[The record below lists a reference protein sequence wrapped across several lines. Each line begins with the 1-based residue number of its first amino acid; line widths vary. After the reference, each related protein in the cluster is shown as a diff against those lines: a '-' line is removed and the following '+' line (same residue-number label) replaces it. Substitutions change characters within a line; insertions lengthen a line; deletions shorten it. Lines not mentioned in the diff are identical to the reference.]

1 MTVLSFH
8 TYLLKKWILN
18 CHCSYFP
25 SLKVQGACKSVLSV
39 IFAGTVC
46 RHSCYGRQWTNSHVL
61 SWKGRV
67 TSKLKVWQAMSN
79 NSAIACCRSI
89 FLLSSNILCH
99 ALTAMLPLSS
109 PWKIK
114 KNTLSVNRKRPG
126 GKFFLSV
133 PFSLPAGTL
142 GRLVRKIQ
150 DCSETQCWVQ
160 GQRVQHKRKREQM
173 CFWSQCPDNAWV
185 VQNYIST
192 DLYKKM
198 GIWN

>member
-1 MTVLSFH
+1 MSGSWLWLSFH
-8 TYLLKKWILN
+8 PYLLKKWILN
-18 CHCSYFP
+18 CHCSYFS

-46 RHSCYGRQWTNSHVL
+46 RHSCYGRQWTNNSHVL

-67 TSKLKVWQAMSN
+67 TSKLEVWQAMSN
-79 NSAIACCRSI
+79 NSAIACCRSS

-99 ALTAMLPLSS
+99 GLTTVFQLSS

-114 KNTLSVNRKRPG
+114 KNTLSGNRKRLG
-126 GKFFLSV
+126 GIFFCLYHSH
-133 PFSLPAGTL
+133 FLLAHWE

-160 GQRVQHKRKREQM
+160 GQRMQHKRKRDQM
-173 CFWSQCPDNAWV
+173 CFWS
-185 VQNYIST
+185 
-192 DLYKKM
+192 
-198 GIWN
+198 